1 MQNRGK
7 IIIFDLDGVLVNSL
21 ENMRYTWTKVKKK
34 FELTIPFKEYE
45 KNIGLPFLKILKN
58 LKIKKHN
65 LDIKEY
71 YKKISSENQNRIK
84 IYNGVNKTLK
94 DLKKN
99 NKLAIFTSKDKDRTK
114 KILKKF
120 NIKFDLVVTP
130 DDLKFGKPN
139 PEGINLILKKLKYN
153 KKNCIYIGDSL
164 QDFIAAKRAKVIF
177 LFATWGYGK
186 LIFKSYKIKK
196 INEIFKYL

>member
-71 YKKISSENQNRIK
+71 YKKISSENQNKIK

-99 NKLAIFTSKDKDRTK
+99 NKLAIFTSKDRERTK

>member
-1 MQNRGK
+1 MQNKGK
-7 IIIFDLDGVLVNSL
+7 IIIFDLDGVLINSL
-21 ENMRYTWTKVKKK
+21 ENMRYTWSKVKKK
-34 FELTIPFKEYE
+34 FELTVPFKEYK
-45 KNIGLPFLKILKN
+45 KNIGLPFLKILEN
-58 LKIKKHN
+58 LKIKNRK
-65 LDIKEY
+65 LEIKEY

-84 IYNGVNKTLK
+84 IYSGVSKTLT

-99 NKLAIFTSKDKDRTK
+99 NKLAIFTSKDKQRKK

-164 QDFIAAKRAKVIF
+164 QDFLAAKRAKVLF

-196 INEIFKYL
+196 INEIFEYL